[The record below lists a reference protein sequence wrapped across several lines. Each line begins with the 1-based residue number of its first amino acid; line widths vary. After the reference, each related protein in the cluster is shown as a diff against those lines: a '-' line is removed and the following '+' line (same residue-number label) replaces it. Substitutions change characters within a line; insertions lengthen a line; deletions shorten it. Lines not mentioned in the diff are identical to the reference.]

1 MPKKLEFSDEA
12 RAALKR
18 GIDIMADTVGVTLG
32 PRGRNVVIDDDFA
45 GPKVSSDGVTIA
57 KEIVLEDP
65 NENMGAQLLKEAAS
79 KTNDDSGDGTTT
91 STILA
96 QAIIHEGFRNIA
108 AGADPMALKRGI
120 EIGVRSVSAALDEM
134 AVPVEG
140 LERMSQVAALA
151 AHDDEM
157 GHVISEIVDKAGNDG
172 VITVEESKGLLYE
185 QEFVEGMQFDLSLI
199 HI

>member
-65 NENMGAQLLKEAAS
+65 YENMGARLVKEVANKAQD
-79 KTNDDSGDGTTT
+79 TAGDGT
-91 STILA
+91 STAAILA
-96 QAIIHEGFRNIA
+96 QALCKYG
-108 AGADPMALKRGI
+108 
-120 EIGVRSVSAALDEM
+120 
-134 AVPVEG
+134 
-140 LERMSQVAALA
+140 
-151 AHDDEM
+151 
-157 GHVISEIVDKAGNDG
+157 
-172 VITVEESKGLLYE
+172 
-185 QEFVEGMQFDLSLI
+185 
-199 HI
+199 